1 MDAPRWVKMERI
13 LTARACILAFFNDN
27 STERNYL
34 THSEFLPMPDK
45 YLVTGGAGFIGS
57 NLVRFILDKGG
68 DVVVLDDFSTGKREN
83 LEEIKNRITLIE
95 GDIRDRATVDKAV
108 SGCQA
113 IFHQGALGSV
123 PRSVDRP
130 LTSHD
135 VNVNGTI
142 TVLESAR
149 SAGIKRVVFAASSSA
164 YGDQPTSPK
173 HEGMVPAPISPYA
186 AGKVCCEAYLQ
197 AYSAVFQMET
207 VALRYFN
214 VFGPRQDPFGAYAA
228 VIPAFVSKLLK
239 KESPVVFGDGEQSR
253 DFCYIENV
261 CRANWLAA
269 HAPAENCD
277 GKPMNIACNTAV
289 TLKQILG
296 KLNTLLK
303 VDIQAVYQSP
313 RAGDVKHSLADISL
327 AKQKIGYEPSVY
339 FDEGLERS
347 IDWYTKNL

>member
-1 MDAPRWVKMERI
+1 M
-13 LTARACILAFFNDN
+13 
-27 STERNYL
+27 S
-34 THSEFLPMPDK
+34 DK

-57 NLVRFILDKGG
+57 NLARYILDQGHE
-68 DVVVLDDFSTGKREN
+68 VVILDNFSTGKREN
-83 LEEIKNRITLIE
+83 LDEIQDRITLIE
-95 GDIRDRATVDKAV
+95 GDIRDRSTVDKAV
-108 SGCQA
+108 AGCKA

-123 PRSVDRP
+123 PRSVDAP
-130 LTSHD
+130 QTSHD

-149 SAGIKRVVFAASSSA
+149 ALGVKRIVFAASSSA

-186 AGKVCCEAYLQ
+186 SSKVCCEVYLQ
-197 AYSAVFQMET
+197 AYAAVYRMET
-207 VALRYFN
+207 VSLRYFN

-261 CRANWLAA
+261 CSANWLAA

-277 GKPMNIACNTAV
+277 GKPMNIACNSAV
-289 TLKQILG
+289 TLNQILG
-296 KLNTLLK
+296 KLRSLMN
-303 VDIQAVYQSP
+303 VEVQAIYQAP

-327 AKQKIGYEPSVY
+327 AKRRIGYEPLVY

-347 IDWYTKNL
+347 IEWYTKNL